1 MKELEELLSSFI
13 ENNVELK
20 EKLIDL
26 SANKLKKEMDNAL
39 QEKAELS
46 IKKSKNGKAQIMQQG
61 SVMARLICLA
71 ALEKTV
77 LEDTC
82 CPEIV
87 WSVIKDTVDKEKDE

>member
-71 ALEKTV
+71 A
-77 LEDTC
+77 
-82 CPEIV
+82 
-87 WSVIKDTVDKEKDE
+87 VDKEKDE